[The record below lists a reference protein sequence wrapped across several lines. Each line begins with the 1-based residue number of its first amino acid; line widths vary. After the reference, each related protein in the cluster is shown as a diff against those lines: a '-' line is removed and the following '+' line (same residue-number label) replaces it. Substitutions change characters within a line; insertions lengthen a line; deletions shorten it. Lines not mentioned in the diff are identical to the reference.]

1 VSERPR
7 GGDLGRGLGEQRAN
21 HGDGRTAL
29 VFAGGDPPPAES
41 LRDLDPSALVIAADS
56 GLDHALA
63 LGFRADVVVG
73 DLDSVT
79 PAALARARDAG
90 ADVEPHPAEKDETDL
105 ERALRRA
112 VALGVQRVTVVGG
125 GGGRHDHLL
134 ANALVLGHDDYAGLE
149 LDALVGTAR
158 LTVIRTRAEL
168 RGTPGSFLS
177 LLPLGGPARGIR
189 TEGLRYPLRDEALV
203 PGTTRGVSNE
213 LDAPVAVVSL
223 VDGVLLAVQPDLLSP
238 TSEA

>member
-1 VSERPR
+1 MPAK
-7 GGDLGRGLGEQRAN
+7 GGILK
-21 HGDGRTAL
+21 TAL
-29 VFAGGDPPPAES
+29 VFAGGDRPPAA
-41 LRDLDPSALVIAADS
+41 LLAALDRSAIVIAADS

-63 LGFRADVVVG
+63 LGFTADVVVG

-79 PAALARARDAG
+79 PDALARARDAG
-90 ADVEPHPAEKDETDL
+90 ADVEHHPTEKDETDL
-105 ERALRRA
+105 ELALRRA
-112 VALGVQRVTVVGG
+112 VVLGVQRVTVIGG

-134 ANALVLGHDDYAGLE
+134 ANALVLGHADYAGLE
-149 LDALVGTAR
+149 VDALVGTAR

-168 RGTPGSFLS
+168 HGAPESFLS

-189 TEGLRYPLRDEALV
+189 TEGLRYPLHDEELA

-213 LDAPVAVVSL
+213 LLGATAVVSL
-223 VDGVLLAVQPDLLSP
+223 REGVLLAVQPDALSS

>member
-1 VSERPR
+1 M
-7 GGDLGRGLGEQRAN
+7 QR
-21 HGDGRTAL
+21 AL
-29 VFAGGDPPPAES
+29 VFAGGDPPPAE
-41 LRDLDPSALVIAADS
+41 LIADLDRSALVIAADS

-63 LGFRADVVVG
+63 LGVRVDVVVG

-79 PAALARARDAG
+79 PDALARARDSG

-105 ERALRRA
+105 ELALRRA
-112 VALGVQRVTVVGG
+112 VALGVERVTVIGG

-134 ANALVLGHDDYAGLE
+134 ANALVLGHDDYADLE

-158 LTVIRTRAEL
+158 LTVIRDRAAL
-168 RGTPGSFLS
+168 RGAAGSFLS
-177 LLPLGGPARGIR
+177 LLPLGGPARGVR
-189 TEGLRYPLRDEALV
+189 TEGLRYPLLDEDLA

-213 LDAPVAVVSL
+213 LLAPVAVVSL
-223 VDGVLLAVQPDLLSP
+223 REGVLLAVQPDALSF

>member
-1 VSERPR
+1 VSS
-7 GGDLGRGLGEQRAN
+7 
-21 HGDGRTAL
+21 AL
-29 VFAGGDPPPAES
+29 VFAGGDPPPAE
-41 LRDLDPSALVIAADS
+41 LLADLDRSALVIAADS

-63 LGFRADVVVG
+63 LGFTADVVVG

-79 PAALARARDAG
+79 PGALARARDSG

-105 ERALRRA
+105 ELALRRA
-112 VALGVQRVTVVGG
+112 VALGMQHITVIGG

-149 LDALVGTAR
+149 LVALVGTAK
-158 LTVIRTRAEL
+158 LTVIRTSAEL
-168 RGTPGSFLS
+168 RGALGSFLS

-189 TEGLRYPLRDEALV
+189 TEGLRYPLRDEELV

-213 LDAPVAVVSL
+213 FVAPIAAVSL

-238 TSEA
+238 ISPSASEA

>member
-1 VSERPR
+1 M
-7 GGDLGRGLGEQRAN
+7 QR
-21 HGDGRTAL
+21 AL
-29 VFAGGDPPPAES
+29 VFAGGDPPPAE
-41 LRDLDPSALVIAADS
+41 LLADLDRSALVIAADS

-63 LGFRADVVVG
+63 LGFTADVVVG

-79 PAALARARDAG
+79 PDALARARDAG

-105 ERALRRA
+105 ELALRRA
-112 VALGVQRVTVVGG
+112 VALGMQRVTVIGG

-149 LDALVGTAR
+149 LDALVGTAK
-158 LTVIRTRAEL
+158 LTVIRARAEL
-168 RGTPGSFLS
+168 RGGPGSFLS

-189 TEGLRYPLRDEALV
+189 TEGLRYPLRDEALI

-213 LDAPVAVVSL
+213 FLAPIATVSL
-223 VDGVLLAVQPDLLSP
+223 VHGVLLAVQPDFHSATSSP